1 VVEAHHPKRPSDDR
15 RPGIPELPMPPSC
28 SAAGASPSLPQP
40 PMRAIFCPSAAAIAI
55 RERQMATIDTHRAA
69 EAPVSRSPTS
79 LMSPLL
85 NSFSDRVLG

>member
-1 VVEAHHPKRPSDDR
+1 MVEAHHPYRPSDDR

-40 PMRAIFCPSAAAIAI
+40 PMRAIFCPPAAAIAI
-55 RERQMATIDTHRAA
+55 RERQ
-69 EAPVSRSPTS
+69 SRSPTS